1 MIKFFVKTYG
11 CQMNVRDSGLVTAL
25 LIKHGHI
32 AVETEDDADLIVIN
46 TCSVR
51 GKAEDKAI
59 GKLGLMT
66 ATKKERPDRIVGAI
80 GCMVQRLGES
90 IFDKVRSL
98 DFAIG
103 PNRITAIP
111 AILDAIKAGQGP
123 ICDVSLE
130 KGSEDEL
137 SAHSESGISAF
148 VNILFGCNR
157 RCTYCIVPS
166 VRGEEWSRP
175 AQSIVDEIKVLAD
188 NGIKEVTLLG
198 QSVMAYGKCNTV
210 FPEDYV
216 SPHGYLE
223 PLSRL
228 LEQVNDIA
236 GIKRIRFTS
245 GHPSGCTAE
254 LAQAMSELTA
264 VCEHMHLP
272 VQSGSDT
279 ILKKMRR
286 GYTVEQYKEAVNRL
300 RKVMPDIAITSD
312 IIVGFPGETN
322 EDFEK
327 TKDLMNEVGFNNA
340 FIFKYSTRP
349 GTPASE
355 WDDNVTNEEKMT
367 RNQILLKDQDARAS
381 EISKKLTGKTVEI
394 LVEGV
399 SARNEARWTG
409 RTTANTI
416 TVFENDGTI
425 EVGDII
431 NIHINR
437 ATIFTLYGEIVK

>member
-25 LIKHGHI
+25 LIKHGYI
-32 AVETEDDADLIVIN
+32 AVETEEEADLIVIN

-66 ATKKERPDRIVGAI
+66 ATKKERPNRIIGAI
-80 GCMVQRLGES
+80 GCMVQRLGND
-90 IFDKVRSL
+90 IFNKVRSL

-103 PNRITAIP
+103 PNRITALPGVI
-111 AILDAIKAGQGP
+111 DAVKAGQGP
-123 ICDVSLE
+123 ICDVGLD
-130 KGSEDEL
+130 KGTEEEL
-137 SAHSESGISAF
+137 SAHVESGISAF

-175 AQSIVDEIKVLAD
+175 AKSIVNEIQVLAE

-198 QSVMAYGKCNTV
+198 QSVMAYGKCNAV
-210 FPEDYV
+210 FPDDYV
-216 SPHGYLE
+216 SPNGYVE
-223 PLSRL
+223 PLCRL
-228 LEQVNDIA
+228 LEAVDQIE

-245 GHPSGCTAE
+245 GHPSGCTVE
-254 LAQAMSELTA
+254 LARAMGELTS

-272 VQSGSDT
+272 VQSGSDSV
-279 ILKKMRR
+279 LKRMRR
-286 GYTVEQYKEAVNRL
+286 GYTVDQYRAAVARL
-300 RKVMPDIAITSD
+300 RNVMPNIAITSD
-312 IIVGFPGETN
+312 VIVGFPGET
-322 EDFEK
+322 EDDFEQTRK
-327 TKDLMNEVGFNNA
+327 LMNEMGFNNA

-349 GTPASE
+349 GTPAAE
-355 WDDNVTNEEKMT
+355 WNDNVTDDEKKK
-367 RNQILLKDQDARAS
+367 RNQILLSDQDARAS
-381 EISKKLTGKTVEI
+381 KISEALVNKTVEI
-394 LVEGV
+394 LVEGI
-399 SARNEARWTG
+399 SARNEDRWTG
-409 RTTANTI
+409 RTAANSI
-416 TVFENDGTI
+416 AVFENDGTV

-437 ATIFTLYGEIVK
+437 ATIFTLYGKIVK

>member
-25 LIKHGHI
+25 LKNHGHI
-32 AVETEDDADLIVIN
+32 AVETEQEADLIVIN

-51 GKAEDKAI
+51 GKAEDKAL
-59 GKLGLMT
+59 GKLRLMT
-66 ATKKERPDRIVGAI
+66 ITKKERPDRIVGAI
-80 GCMVQRLGES
+80 GCMVQRLGDS
-90 IFDKVRSL
+90 IFDKVPHL

-111 AILDAIKAGQGP
+111 GIIDAVKAGQGP
-123 ICDVSLE
+123 ICDIGLE

-148 VNILFGCNR
+148 INILFGCNR

-166 VRGEEWSRP
+166 VRGAEWSRP

-188 NGIKEVTLLG
+188 NGIREVTLLG
-198 QSVMAYGKCNTV
+198 QSVMAYGKRNDV
-210 FPEDYV
+210 FPENYV
-216 SPHGYLE
+216 SKNGYKE
-223 PLSRL
+223 PLTRL
-228 LEQVNDIA
+228 LEAVNDID

-245 GHPSGCTAE
+245 GHPSGCTTE
-254 LAQAMSELTA
+254 LALAMGELTT

-272 VQSGSDT
+272 VQSGSDP

-286 GYTVEQYKEAVNRL
+286 GYTVDEYREAVARL
-300 RKVMPDIAITSD
+300 REVMPNIAITSD
-312 IIVGFPGETN
+312 VIVGFPGET
-322 EDFEK
+322 EGDFEQ
-327 TKDLMNEVGFNNA
+327 TKDLMNEMGFNNA

-349 GTPASE
+349 GTPAAE
-355 WDDNVTNEEKMT
+355 WDDNVSDEEKKN
-367 RNQILLKDQDARAS
+367 RNQILLSDQDDRAS
-381 EISKKLTGKTVEI
+381 KISEALVGQTVEV

-399 SARNEARWTG
+399 SSRNKERWMG
-409 RTTANTI
+409 RTAANTI
-416 TVFENDGTI
+416 TVFENDGTV

-431 NIHINR
+431 NIHIYR
-437 ATIFTLYGEIVK
+437 ATIFTLYGEVVK

>member
-25 LIKHGHI
+25 LIKHGH
-32 AVETEDDADLIVIN
+32 VPVDTEEEADLIVIN

-66 ATKKERPDRIVGAI
+66 ATKKERPDRIIGAI
-80 GCMVQRLGES
+80 GCMVQRLGED
-90 IFDKVRSL
+90 IFNKVRSL

-111 AILDAIKAGQGP
+111 GILDAVCAGQGP
-123 ICDVSLE
+123 VFDVGLE
-130 KGSEDEL
+130 KGSENEL

-166 VRGEEWSRP
+166 VRGAEWSRP
-175 AQSIVDEIKVLAD
+175 AQSIVDEIKVLSD

-198 QSVMAYGKCNTV
+198 QSVMAYGQRNEV
-210 FPEDYV
+210 FSEEYI
-216 SPHGYLE
+216 SPKGYKE

-228 LEQVNDIA
+228 LEAVNNID

-245 GHPSGCTAE
+245 GHPSGCSEE
-254 LAQAMSELTA
+254 LAQAMMELPA

-272 VQSGSDT
+272 VQSGSDPV
-279 ILKKMRR
+279 LKRMRR
-286 GYTVEQYKEAVNRL
+286 GYTVEEYKAAVARL
-300 RKVMPDIAITSD
+300 RYVMPDIAITSD
-312 IIVGFPGETN
+312 VIVGFPGETG
-322 EDFEK
+322 EDFEMTK
-327 TKDLMNEVGFNNA
+327 TLMNEIGFNNA

-349 GTPASE
+349 GTPAAE
-355 WDDNVTNEEKMT
+355 WDDNVKDEEKMR
-367 RNQILLKDQDARAS
+367 RNQILLTDQDKRAS
-381 EISKKLTGKTVEI
+381 EISENLVGHTVEI

-399 SARNEARWTG
+399 SSRNKTRWTG
-409 RTTANTI
+409 RTRANTI

-431 NIHINR
+431 KVYITR
-437 ATIFTLYGEIVK
+437 ATIFTLYGEIAK

>member
-25 LIKHGHI
+25 LIKHGHT
-32 AVETEDDADLIVIN
+32 AVATEEEADLIVVN

-66 ATKKERPDRIVGAI
+66 ATKKERPGRIVGAI
-80 GCMVQRLGES
+80 GCMVQRLGDD

-111 AILDAIKAGQGP
+111 GIIDAVQAGQGP
-123 ICDVSLE
+123 ICDVGLD

-166 VRGEEWSRP
+166 VRGAEWSRP
-175 AQSIVDEIKVLAD
+175 GESIVDEIKVLAAS
-188 NGIKEVTLLG
+188 GIKEVTLLG
-198 QSVMAYGKCNTV
+198 QSVMAYGKCNEV
-210 FPEDYV
+210 FPENHV
-216 SPHGYLE
+216 SPNGYTE

-228 LEQVNDIA
+228 LEAVDGID

-245 GHPSGCTAE
+245 GHPSGCTTE
-254 LAQAMSELTA
+254 LAKAMGELA
-264 VCEHMHLP
+264 SVCGHMHLP
-272 VQSGSDT
+272 VQSGSDP

-286 GYTVEQYKEAVNRL
+286 GYTVDEYRDAVARL
-300 RKVMPDIAITSD
+300 RNVMPDIAITSD
-312 IIVGFPGETN
+312 VIVGFPGETD
-322 EDFEK
+322 EDFEM
-327 TKDLMNEVGFNNA
+327 TKELMNEIGFNNA

-349 GTPASE
+349 GTPAAE
-355 WDDNVTNEEKMT
+355 WEDNVTDDEKKN
-367 RNQILLKDQDARAS
+367 RNQILLSDQDKRAS
-381 EISKKLTGKTVEI
+381 EISEKLVGKTVEI

-399 SARNEARWTG
+399 SSRNEERWTG
-409 RTTANTI
+409 RTAANTI
-416 TVFENDGTI
+416 TVFENDGTVQ
-425 EVGDII
+425 VGDII

-437 ATIFTLYGEIVK
+437 ATIFTLYGEIAK